1 MGANVEEAEKVEEP
15 KLSNGAEKIEEPKLA
30 NGTNASINEKKTES
44 VGGCC
49 QGVNGFS
56 CCRDDNAEKQPG
68 KEEVVPSSW
77 MGKWDQ
83 RQVLTTVAVVGAVAT
98 IAVAYGVYRR
108 AR

>member
-1 MGANVEEAEKVEEP
+1 MGAKVEEAEKVEEP
-15 KLSNGAEKIEEPKLA
+15 KLA
-30 NGTNASINEKKTES
+30 NGTTMSVNEKQPEEISNGQKAES
-44 VGGCC
+44 VGSCC

-68 KEEVVPSSW
+68 KKDVGPCSW

-98 IAVAYGVYRR
+98 IAVAYGAYRR